1 MKKILSILIT
11 LLVLAG
17 CSNASL
23 KPSHNEILFKIN
35 GKEIREDDVFESMHL
50 SNNSFQIVRSEAQK
64 ILLNYLVEEDDD
76 FNKQVQE
83 RLEEAKTTLGDNF
96 DLFLKENGFENEE
109 EYIDTIVKDIV
120 RLDIALTQAMDDD
133 YENIKSKRP
142 RQVKIIEVEADSAN
156 KALELA
162 KSGSSLEEVYEE
174 YGVENTQYKGN
185 VILVSENSNL
195 DTAPLDKLLNAT
207 DNGLIKEVVTSS
219 STNAQYILEVVNIDA
234 DELKD
239 EVIEEFIN
247 DSELSEKYLAKLFSK
262 HKFKLYDQ
270 HLYDA
275 FKENLPEYIK

>member
-11 LLVLAG
+11 LLVLVG
-17 CSNASL
+17 CSSASL
-23 KPSHNEILFKIN
+23 KPSNNDVLFKIN
-35 GKEIREDDVFESMHL
+35 GKEIRQTDVFESMHL
-50 SNNSFQIVRSEAQK
+50 STNSFQIVRSEAQK
-64 ILLNYLVEEDDD
+64 ILLNHLVEENDD
-76 FNKQVQE
+76 FNKQVQD
-83 RLEEAKTTLGDNF
+83 RLKEAKETLGDNF

-120 RLDIALTQAMDDD
+120 RLDIALTQAMEDD
-133 YENIKSKRP
+133 YDNIKSKRP
-142 RQVKIIEVEADSAN
+142 RQVKIIEVEADNAN

-174 YGVENTQYKGN
+174 YGVENTQYTGN

-239 EVIEEFIN
+239 EVIENFIN
-247 DSELSEKYLAKLFSK
+247 DSELSEKYLAKLFSE

-275 FKENLPEYIK
+275 FKENFPEYIK

>member
-17 CSNASL
+17 CSSASL
-23 KPSHNEILFKIN
+23 KPSKNEILFKIN

-247 DSELSEKYLAKLFSK
+247 DSKLSEEYLAKLFSK

>member
-11 LLVLAG
+11 LLVLVG

-35 GKEIREDDVFESMHL
+35 GKEIRESDVFASMHL

-247 DSELSEKYLAKLFSK
+247 DSELSEQYLAKLFSK

-275 FKENLPEYIK
+275 FNENLPEYIK

>member
-11 LLVLAG
+11 LLVLVG
-17 CSNASL
+17 CSNSSL

-35 GKEIREDDVFESMHL
+35 GKEIRESDVFASMHL

-247 DSELSEKYLAKLFSK
+247 DSKLSEEYLAKLFSK

>member
-17 CSNASL
+17 CSSASL

-247 DSELSEKYLAKLFSK
+247 DSKLSEEYLAKLFSK

-275 FKENLPEYIK
+275 FNENLPEYIK

>member
-17 CSNASL
+17 CSSASL

>member
-17 CSNASL
+17 CSSASL

-35 GKEIREDDVFESMHL
+35 GKEIRESDVFASMHL

-247 DSELSEKYLAKLFSK
+247 DSKLSEEYLAKLFSK

>member
-17 CSNASL
+17 CSSASL

-247 DSELSEKYLAKLFSK
+247 DSKLSEEYLAKLFSK

>member
-11 LLVLAG
+11 LLVLVG
-17 CSNASL
+17 CSSASL
-23 KPSHNEILFKIN
+23 KPSNNEILFKIN

-83 RLEEAKTTLGDNF
+83 RLEEAKTTLGNNF

-247 DSELSEKYLAKLFSK
+247 DSKLSEEYLAKLFSK

>member
-11 LLVLAG
+11 LLVLVG
-17 CSNASL
+17 CSSASL
-23 KPSHNEILFKIN
+23 KPSNNDVLFKIN
-35 GKEIREDDVFESMHL
+35 GKEIRQTDVFESMHL
-50 SNNSFQIVRSEAQK
+50 STNSFQIVRSEAQK
-64 ILLNYLVEEDDD
+64 ILLNHLVEENDD
-76 FNKQVQE
+76 FNKQVQD
-83 RLEEAKTTLGDNF
+83 RLKEAKETLGDNF

-120 RLDIALTQAMDDD
+120 RLDIALTQAMEDD
-133 YENIKSKRP
+133 YDNIKSKRP
-142 RQVKIIEVEADSAN
+142 RQVKIIEVEADNAN

-174 YGVENTQYKGN
+174 YGVENTQYTGN

-195 DTAPLDKLLNAT
+195 DTAPLDKLLNST
-207 DNGLIKEVVTSS
+207 DIGLIKEVVTSS

-239 EVIEEFIN
+239 EVIESFIN
-247 DSELSEKYLAKLFSK
+247 DSELSEKYLAKLFSE

-275 FKENLPEYIK
+275 FKENFPEYIK

>member
-17 CSNASL
+17 CSSASL

-64 ILLNYLVEEDDD
+64 ILLNYLVDEDDD

-120 RLDIALTQAMDDD
+120 RLDIALTQVMDDD

-247 DSELSEKYLAKLFSK
+247 DSELSEQYLAKLFSK

-275 FKENLPEYIK
+275 FNENLPEYIK

>member
-11 LLVLAG
+11 LLVLVG

-275 FKENLPEYIK
+275 FNENLPEYIK

>member
-11 LLVLAG
+11 LLVLVG

-64 ILLNYLVEEDDD
+64 ILLNYLVDEDDD

>member
-11 LLVLAG
+11 LLVLVG

>member
-11 LLVLAG
+11 LLVLVG
-17 CSNASL
+17 CSSASL

-83 RLEEAKTTLGDNF
+83 RFEEAKTTLGDNF

-247 DSELSEKYLAKLFSK
+247 DSELSEQYLAKLFSK

-275 FKENLPEYIK
+275 FNENLPEYIK

>member
-1 MKKILSILIT
+1 MGLIQIYCDG
-11 LLVLAG
+11 G
-17 CSNASL
+17 CRGNQNT
-23 KPSHNEILFKIN
+23 HNL
-35 GKEIREDDVFESMHL
+35 GGYG
-50 SNNSFQIVRSEAQK
+50 IVIEK
-64 ILLNYLVEEDDD
+64 D
-76 FNKQVQE
+76 NK
-83 RLEEAKTTLGDNF
+83 
-96 DLFLKENGFENEE
+96 
-109 EYIDTIVKDIV
+109 
-120 RLDIALTQAMDDD
+120 
-133 YENIKSKRP
+133 
-142 RQVKIIEVEADSAN
+142 
-156 KALELA
+156 
-162 KSGSSLEEVYEE
+162 VYEE

>member
-1 MKKILSILIT
+1 MKKILSILMT
-11 LLVLAG
+11 LLVLVG
-17 CSNASL
+17 CSSASL
-23 KPSHNEILFKIN
+23 KPSNNEILFKIN
-35 GKEIREDDVFESMHL
+35 GKEIREADVFESMHL

-64 ILLNYLVEEDDD
+64 LLLNHLVEENDD
-76 FNKQVQE
+76 FNQQVQA
-83 RLEEAKTTLGDNF
+83 RLKEAKDTLGDNF

-109 EYIDTIVKDIV
+109 EYIDTIIKDIV
-120 RLDIALTQAMDDD
+120 RLDIALTQAMEDD

-174 YGVENTQYKGN
+174 YGVENTQYTGN
-185 VILVSENSNL
+185 VILVSENSSL

-207 DNGLIKEVVTSS
+207 DKGLIKEVVTSS

-247 DSELSEKYLAKLFSK
+247 DSKLSEEYLAKLFSK

>member
-1 MKKILSILIT
+1 
-11 LLVLAG
+11 
-17 CSNASL
+17 
-23 KPSHNEILFKIN
+23 
-35 GKEIREDDVFESMHL
+35 
-50 SNNSFQIVRSEAQK
+50 
-64 ILLNYLVEEDDD
+64 
-76 FNKQVQE
+76 
-83 RLEEAKTTLGDNF
+83 
-96 DLFLKENGFENEE
+96 
-109 EYIDTIVKDIV
+109 
-120 RLDIALTQAMDDD
+120 MDDD
-133 YENIKSKRP
+133 YENIESKRP

-239 EVIEEFIN
+239 SVIEEFIN

>member
-11 LLVLAG
+11 LLVLVG

-247 DSELSEKYLAKLFSK
+247 DSKLSEEYLAKLFSK

-275 FKENLPEYIK
+275 FNENLPEYIK

>member
-11 LLVLAG
+11 LLVLVG

-247 DSELSEKYLAKLFSK
+247 DSKLSEEYLAKLFSK

>member
-17 CSNASL
+17 CSSPSL

-247 DSELSEKYLAKLFSK
+247 DSKLSEEYLAKLFSK

>member
-11 LLVLAG
+11 LLVLVG

-247 DSELSEKYLAKLFSK
+247 DSELSEQYLAKLFSK

-275 FKENLPEYIK
+275 FNENLPEYIK

>member
-17 CSNASL
+17 CSSASL

-83 RLEEAKTTLGDNF
+83 RFEEAKTTLGDNF